1 VKTNSHK
8 KEEFLMSTSLLYY
21 GFGVHGY
28 DYINSK
34 FNGGAVMFTLPYVQK
49 LLNSSALHV
58 NPVGLS
64 AVAQSKEDS
73 DLYP

>member
-8 KEEFLMSTSLLYY
+8 KEEFPMSTSLLYH

-28 DYINSK
+28 DYVNSK
-34 FNGGAVMFTLPYVQK
+34 FNGGAVMFTLRPK
-49 LLNSSALHV
+49 LLNSSAHHV

-64 AVAQSKEDS
+64 AAAQSKGNS